1 MNKTL
6 IRSTKPL
13 KEILNRN
20 VITIGPTAPV
30 SEAAYLMMSEDIG
43 AVIVVDEEM
52 SPVGII
58 TDRDLVISVIAEG
71 RIPEEVIVEEVMSKD
86 LVYVDEDTN
95 ILDILSTLSEYSIR
109 RMPVTK
115 DGRLTGIVSV
125 DDLIVVIATELTDL
139 AMALSS
145 KSKVL

>member
-1 MNKTL
+1 MKKTL

-13 KEILNRN
+13 KEILNRK
-20 VITIGPTAPV
+20 VITISPTASV
-30 SEAAYLMMSEDIG
+30 SEASYLMMREEIG
-43 AVIVVDEEM
+43 SLVVVDDQRF
-52 SPVGII
+52 PVGII